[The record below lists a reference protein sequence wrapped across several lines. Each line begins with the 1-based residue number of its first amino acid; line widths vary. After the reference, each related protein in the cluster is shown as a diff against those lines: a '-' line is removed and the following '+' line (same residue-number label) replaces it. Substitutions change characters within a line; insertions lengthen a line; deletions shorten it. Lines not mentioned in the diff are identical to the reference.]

1 MQIGTAAGGAAVP
14 FSFNLTYLPQI
25 LHYNAGAN
33 QLTSLRVETQED
45 GVIHDYNTA
54 ALNAMTSFM
63 AVGARTA
70 NETWLRL
77 ADGELRPKNVT
88 ISGVTSAAGAVN
100 FFGMS
105 AGKGVAAYKAS
116 SVALLALN
124 PTSIEKFTACFIPSM
139 AAGDYAEI
147 TYDDG
152 HTQRWD
158 STDLREASAQYQE
171 VTGIIIN
178 NVDGRIQRCQVR
190 VAVAQTAFILSVVPP
205 RK

>member
-1 MQIGTAAGGAAVP
+1 MQIGTAAGGVGTP
-14 FSFNLTYLPQI
+14 FSFNLTYLPQV

-33 QLTSLRVETQED
+33 QLTSLRIETQED
-45 GVIHDYNTA
+45 GVLHDWTTA
-54 ALNAMTSFM
+54 SLNAMNSFM

-100 FFGMS
+100 FFAVS
-105 AGKGVAAYKAS
+105 ANKGLAPYKS
-116 SVALLALN
+116 SSLALLALN
-124 PTSIEKFTACFIPSM
+124 PTSIDKFTACFIPNM
-139 AAGDYAEI
+139 AAGDYVEI

-152 HTQRWD
+152 HSQRWD

-178 NVDGRIQRCQVR
+178 NVDGRISRCFVR
-190 VAVAQTAFILSVVPP
+190 VAAAQTAFLLSVVVP
-205 RK
+205 KK